1 MLNRKHHHKFFCIIV
16 TSNNGGKCLHM
27 KTRQIVGFPKQ
38 SSLAFGKY
46 PIFDFHENAHYWNY
60 LPILSITP
68 LALFYAKGKFHL
80 KMKKKK
86 MLADIDECTS
96 SVNDCHSSASCTNTA
111 GSFSCSC
118 NHPYTGNGKTC
129 RLVAGKYV
137 TFIFSSRHNFAII
150 MVFFK
155 FDFC

>member
-27 KTRQIVGFPKQ
+27 KTRQIVGFPK
-38 SSLAFGKY
+38 LAFGKY
-46 PIFDFHENAHYWNY
+46 PISDFHENAHYWNY

-80 KMKKKK
+80 KIKKKK
-86 MLADIDECTS
+86 CLQILTSAPAVYTTVTVQLHVQTLQDPSAVHATILIQEMEKHAGWWQVNML
-96 SVNDCHSSASCTNTA
+96 
-111 GSFSCSC
+111 
-118 NHPYTGNGKTC
+118 
-129 RLVAGKYV
+129 RL
-137 TFIFSSRHNFAII
+137 FFSSRHNFAII